1 MSKNVVITGSTQ
13 GIGRALAAELA
24 KRGHSVVVS
33 GRKQETVDATV
44 SDLSAAGRVVG
55 HATDVTDPVAVQGL
69 WDKAVAEL
77 GSVDLWINNAGV
89 AHTTAAIV
97 DTDVDDVRTMVTT
110 NMLGTIY
117 GSQVAVRGMTAQPDG
132 GQVFNI
138 LGGGSDGKIRPNMGV
153 YSATKRGLDLFTEA
167 LVKETKDSNVRVG
180 QVRPGLLITDGWL
193 REARRAPQ
201 QVSSQRRILNILLD
215 DVDDVAPYLVD
226 QMLAST
232 KTGDAIAWLSTG
244 RLTKRFMTPGF
255 AKKHDVLA
263 RHGL

>member
-1 MSKNVVITGSTQ
+1 MKNVVITGSTA
-13 GIGRALAAELA
+13 GIGHALAKELV
-24 KRGHSVVVS
+24 KRGHSVVIS
-33 GRKQETVDATV
+33 GRQQETVDAAV
-44 SDLSAAGRVVG
+44 AALSDRPGRVVG
-55 HATDVTDPVAVQGL
+55 HATDVTDASAVQAL

-89 AHTTAAIV
+89 AHTTASIV
-97 DTDVDDVRTMVTT
+97 DTDVDDVRTMVST

-117 GSQVAVRGMTAQPDG
+117 GSQVAVRGMTAQPSG

-138 LGGGSDGKIRPNMGV
+138 LGGGSDGKIRDNMGV
-153 YSATKRGLDLFTEA
+153 YSATKRGLDLFTTA
-167 LVKETKDSNVRVG
+167 LVKETKGTNVRVG
-180 QVRPGLLITDGWL
+180 QVRPGLLVTDGWL
-193 REARRAPQ
+193 REAKRAPE
-201 QVSSQRRILNILLD
+201 QVSSQRKILNILLD

-226 QMLAST
+226 EMLAST
-232 KTGDAIAWLSTG
+232 KSGDAIAWLSTG